1 VHSTQILTFLY
12 VFFEL
17 LFSRI
22 QGPKLLAAF
31 CCGCKEG
38 DDSSAMDKNDST
50 SDLQNFKII
59 LQGLSDCVASHRVG
73 LLVCLL
79 SKILTPVI
87 QFCNLVY
94 QLRC

>member
-1 VHSTQILTFLY
+1 MQILTFLY

-38 DDSSAMDKNDST
+38 DASSAMNENEST
-50 SDLQNFKII
+50 SDFQYFKII
-59 LQGLSDCVASHRVG
+59 LQGLSDCVAPHRSG

-79 SKILTPVI
+79 SKILQCDI
-87 QFCNLVY
+87 N
-94 QLRC
+94 